1 MGHSRLALLR
11 RCVAVRTDYPD
22 QSADSDRAGIR
33 SRPQHRG
40 ATADSKPGSAGRGRF
55 ASVEAMIQSVI
66 PTEAEGSHPVIGVRE
81 TVLAPP
87 RIAGDASTVF
97 CA

>member
-1 MGHSRLALLR
+1 
-11 RCVAVRTDYPD
+11 
-22 QSADSDRAGIR
+22 
-33 SRPQHRG
+33 
-40 ATADSKPGSAGRGRF
+40 
-55 ASVEAMIQSVI
+55 MIQSVI

-97 CA
+97 CAPQTARDPSTALGMTGKSH